1 VEFEWFGGPDPLW
14 HSTWGREPRWI
25 TRRGFPLDGALLSF
39 SRPPCSHSHN
49 ATGPGFP
56 CRGRFRHRKRTP
68 LPFAAAQTRIFSVA
82 TIWLVA
88 RKSAR
93 PFKGII
99 FPDVS
104 EFESFSIGAGWC
116 QALSDCSVNLMWDV
130 TRRVRASLRARH
142 LGPPMMGSGG
152 CGGPIYR
159 GILAVR
165 LTAGIRT
172 RNGLASSIVPCG
184 DIAPPVGGIHV
195 SPVVFLL
202 CTTGCEIRHD
212 ERQDTPLMPPQLLPW
227 SSETRCHPSTCDA

>member
-1 VEFEWFGGPDPLW
+1 MEFEWFGGPDPLW

-68 LPFAAAQTRIFSVA
+68 LPFAVAQTRIFSVA

-104 EFESFSIGAGWC
+104 EFESYMPSHAVWS
-116 QALSDCSVNLMWDV
+116 LWDMS
-130 TRRVRASLRARH
+130 RGER
-142 LGPPMMGSGG
+142 GG
-152 CGGPIYR
+152 
-159 GILAVR
+159 
-165 LTAGIRT
+165 
-172 RNGLASSIVPCG
+172 
-184 DIAPPVGGIHV
+184 VGGAKGGGQGEYAPAQHV
-195 SPVVFLL
+195 LDSEP
-202 CTTGCEIRHD
+202 GCFFAWLHGSLE
-212 ERQDTPLMPPQLLPW
+212 
-227 SSETRCHPSTCDA
+227 S

>member
-1 VEFEWFGGPDPLW
+1 VTRHGLVQRLAVPPGPLGWKLSPQ
-14 HSTWGREPRWI
+14 SKSSVMPRKTPKLSAAR
-25 TRRGFPLDGALLSF
+25 TRIVFVAGIRLD
-39 SRPPCSHSHN
+39 
-49 ATGPGFP
+49 
-56 CRGRFRHRKRTP
+56 HRK
-68 LPFAAAQTRIFSVA
+68 SV
-82 TIWLVA
+82 
-88 RKSAR
+88 RS
-93 PFKGII
+93 FKGII
-99 FPDVS
+99 CVSIS

-212 ERQDTPLMPPQLLPW
+212 ERQDTPLMPPQLLLW